1 METPPYI
8 LFLRVCS
15 SLLMRI
21 PYISINSS
29 SKEEQ
34 FVKWFFF
41 VIFAHSK
48 VLQHSQDNN
57 ASSSEGATSDSCE
70 GPILVDKNP
79 TPSVG
84 ACNLEQLSTSDSREG
99 PTLVDIY
106 PAPTKGACNYE
117 QPPTSNSCEGPS
129 R

>member
-29 SKEEQ
+29 SKEDQ

-48 VLQHSQDNN
+48 VLQHSQDKM
-57 ASSSEGATSDSCE
+57 AAAVRVQLVTAVR
-70 GPILVDKNP
+70 GPAL
-79 TPSVG
+79 
-84 ACNLEQLSTSDSREG
+84 
-99 PTLVDIY
+99 
-106 PAPTKGACNYE
+106 
-117 QPPTSNSCEGPS
+117 
-129 R
+129 